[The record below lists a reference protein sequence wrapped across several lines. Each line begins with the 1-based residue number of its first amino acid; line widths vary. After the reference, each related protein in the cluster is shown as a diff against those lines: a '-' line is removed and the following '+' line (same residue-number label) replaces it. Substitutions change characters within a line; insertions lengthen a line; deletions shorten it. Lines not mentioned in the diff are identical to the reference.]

1 MQSFNFLSVET
12 CGDTKKNMMHSGPVE
27 NENNLR
33 QCIFIPFIT
42 FAAAFERM
50 RWSMIK
56 YVHPRIDLGREH
68 FEHVL

>member
-1 MQSFNFLSVET
+1 
-12 CGDTKKNMMHSGPVE
+12 MMHSGPVE